1 MAGDPEKYGTSP
13 IEPADASSGFRSGT
27 HPLDDYFRRHAAAN
41 DALGI
46 GRAYVLRRAPD
57 QDQSLPAVLGYY
69 TLSMALVASADIA
82 ESLERK
88 LPKYPL
94 PVALIGR
101 LAVDERARGRRLGER
116 LLIDALRR
124 IADASEI
131 IGCVGAI
138 VDAKTEGAEAF
149 YVKYDFN
156 TIHADAWPHRMFLP
170 MHTIKAALDGE

>member
-1 MAGDPEKYGTSP
+1 LTS
-13 IEPADASSGFRSGT
+13 ERG
-27 HPLDDYFRRHAAAN
+27 
-41 DALGI
+41 
-46 GRAYVLRRAPD
+46 
-57 QDQSLPAVLGYY
+57 
-69 TLSMALVASADIA
+69 A
-82 ESLERK
+82 E
-88 LPKYPL
+88 
-94 PVALIGR
+94 G
-101 LAVDERARGRRLGER
+101 LGER

-138 VDAKTEGAEAF
+138 VDAKTEGAETF

>member
-1 MAGDPEKYGTSP
+1 MAGDLAKYATSP
-13 IEPADASSGFRSGT
+13 IETADASSGFRSGT
-27 HPLDDYFRRHAAAN
+27 HPLDDYFRRHAAEN
-41 DALGI
+41 DAFGI

-57 QDQSLPAVLGYY
+57 QEPDLPAVLGYY

-82 ESLERK
+82 EALERK

-138 VDAKTEGAEAF
+138 VDAKTEAAEAF
-149 YVKYDFN
+149 YAKYDFT
-156 TIHADAWPHRMFLP
+156 TILADGWPRRMFLP